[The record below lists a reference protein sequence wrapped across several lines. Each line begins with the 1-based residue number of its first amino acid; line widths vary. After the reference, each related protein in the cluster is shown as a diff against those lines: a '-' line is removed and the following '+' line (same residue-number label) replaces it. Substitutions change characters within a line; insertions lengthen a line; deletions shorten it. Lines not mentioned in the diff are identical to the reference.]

1 MEFVVVAEDTPM
13 RTRKAAFTLVE
24 LLVVIGIIAVLIGIL
39 LPALNRAREKG
50 RQAQC
55 LSNVR
60 QISMAFFMYANEN
73 KGWFPAPAVFG
84 GGLGSQNV
92 SNMSPTWIGRDE
104 DWIAWRNKQ
113 PDDPLEGAI
122 IPYLGN
128 ASPSVMRCPSDEL
141 NRTEIDVFG
150 GPFVYSYN
158 MNSYLSFGTVYHP
171 ASASPN
177 TQTPDTGGPTPNTS
191 GWNNIRAANRWGVAW
206 KIQQVRN
213 SSDKIIVYEVDER
226 FLKDGRAQ
234 MQNPPV
240 GNGNQVNYIS
250 MVSIRHDSQRVN
262 PDKKVIGPNKLTGNP
277 DPNNDN
283 NNPDRRG
290 NCGFV
295 DGHADFI
302 SRREAHSD
310 AHYIPRL

>member
-1 MEFVVVAEDTPM
+1 M
-13 RTRKAAFTLVE
+13 RKRKGGFTLVE
-24 LLVVIGIIAVLIGIL
+24 LLVVIGIIAVLIAIL

-60 QISMAFFMYANEN
+60 QIAMAFFMYTNEN
-73 KGWFPAPAVFG
+73 KGWFPAPGVWG
-84 GGLGSQNV
+84 NGLGSQAATFT
-92 SNMSPTWIGRDE
+92 PTWYGRSE
-104 DWIAWRNKQ
+104 DWIAWRLKQ

-122 IPYLGN
+122 VPYLN
-128 ASPSVMRCPSDEL
+128 STNPAVMRCPSDEL
-141 NRTEIDVFG
+141 NRTEIDTGFG

-158 MNSYLSFGTVYHP
+158 MNSYLSFGAVYHP
-171 ASASPN
+171 ASAAA
-177 TQTPDTGGPTPNTS
+177 TQTPDPAVNTT

-206 KIQQVRN
+206 KIQQVKN
-213 SSDKIIVYEVDER
+213 SSDKVIVYEVDER

-240 GNGNQVNYIS
+240 GNGNQVNYLS
-250 MVSIRHDSQRVN
+250 MVAIRHDMKRVD
-262 PDKKVIGPNKLTGNP
+262 PDNKVVGPNKLE
-277 DPNNDN
+277 DPTNGN
-283 NNPDRRG
+283 NNVDRRG

-295 DGHADFI
+295 DGHADFV

-310 AHYIPRL
+310 GHYIPKL

>member
-1 MEFVVVAEDTPM
+1 
-13 RTRKAAFTLVE
+13 LVE
-24 LLVVIGIIAVLIGIL
+24 LLVVIGISAVLVGIL

-60 QISMAFFMYANEN
+60 QISMAFFMYTNEN
-73 KGWFPAPAVFG
+73 NGWFPAPGVFG
-84 GGLGSQNV
+84 GGLGSQTV
-92 SNMSPTWIGRDE
+92 SAMSPTWYGRAE
-104 DWIAWRNKQ
+104 DWIVWRLKQ

-122 IPYLGN
+122 VPYLNN
-128 ASPSVMRCPSDEL
+128 ASPAVMRCPSDEL
-141 NRTEIDVFG
+141 NRTNIDAFG

-171 ASASPN
+171 ASAAA
-177 TQTPDTGGPTPNTS
+177 TQTPNPAVNTT

-226 FLKDGRAQ
+226 ALKDGRAQ
-234 MQNPPV
+234 MQNPAV
-240 GNGNQVNYIS
+240 GNNNPVNFIG
-250 MVSIRHDSQRVN
+250 MVSIRHEAKRAE
-262 PDKKVIGPNKLTGNP
+262 PDDVVIGPKTIDTNP
-277 DPNNDN
+277 NVDK
-283 NNPDRRG
+283 RG

-295 DGHADFI
+295 DGHADFV

-310 AHYIPRL
+310 GHYIPRL